1 MEASAE
7 RVLCA
12 YCFIQ
17 CFHPTPLALHWL
29 VLALV
34 HMYTHFT
41 PGELLLAA
49 VGGVGARYDGKITGL
64 QMILKETCDLLQ
76 LTY

>member
-1 MEASAE
+1 MHEE
-7 RVLCA
+7 YCA
-12 YCFIQ
+12 YMHIKYF
-17 CFHPTPLALHWL
+17 PPAPLAFHWL

-49 VGGVGARYDGKITGL
+49 VGGVGARYDGKIACFKV
-64 QMILKETCDLLQ
+64 ILNE
-76 LTY
+76 